1 MPELPEVE
9 TVARD
14 LRELLMG
21 QSIGDVEVYWERSI
35 ATPSPGEFCARLR
48 GRQILAVARR
58 GKFIV
63 LHLDRS
69 DLLVHLGMTGQLLVE
84 WADETLGR
92 RHARVA
98 LHLDGKRLL
107 FNDMRKFGRM
117 YLVPD
122 ADVVLGDLGP
132 EPLSSGFTSETLA
145 ACVRGRRGAIKSLLL
160 NQAVIAGIGNIYAD
174 EALHAARIAPH
185 RKACTLSQAEI
196 AALHAAIR
204 SELQRGIRNR
214 GTTFSSYRD
223 AKGQE
228 GGNREHLRVY
238 GRAGE
243 ACLRCGARIARSR
256 IGGRSSFYCPR
267 CQA

>member
-14 LRELLMG
+14 LRGLLRG
-21 QSIGDVEVYWERSI
+21 QSIGNVEVYWERSI
-35 ATPSPGEFCARLR
+35 ATPSPGEFCAGLR
-48 GRQILAVARR
+48 GRQILAVGRR
-58 GKFIV
+58 GKFII
-63 LHLDRS
+63 LHLDQG

-84 WADETLGR
+84 QIGETSDR
-92 RHARVA
+92 RHIRVA
-98 LHLDGKRLL
+98 LHLEGKCLL
-107 FNDMRKFGRM
+107 FNDTRKFGRM
-117 YLVPD
+117 YLVPE
-122 ADVVLGDLGP
+122 ADVVVGGLGP
-132 EPLSSGFTSETLA
+132 EPLESGFTSERLA

-160 NQAVIAGIGNIYAD
+160 NQGVIAGIGNIYAD
-174 EALHAARIAPH
+174 EALHAAQIAPH
-185 RKACTLSQAEI
+185 RRACTLSQAEI

-223 AKGQE
+223 AKGHE

-243 ACLRCGARIARSR
+243 ACLRCGAEIIRSR
-256 IGGRSSFYCPR
+256 IGGRSSFHCPC
-267 CQA
+267 CQT